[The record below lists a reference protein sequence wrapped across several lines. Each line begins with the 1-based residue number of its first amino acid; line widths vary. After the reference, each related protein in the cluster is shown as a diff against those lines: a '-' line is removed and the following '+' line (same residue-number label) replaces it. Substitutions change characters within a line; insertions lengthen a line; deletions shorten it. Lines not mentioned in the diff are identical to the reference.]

1 MLVTVTIYNLLAKFI
16 HFLEIMSRTTIQ
28 CFVWDIPR
36 TTVFFIIH
44 IRVMVFKNGS
54 SKFLWKT
61 AFSRPFHC
69 KFFKGFLTQILLGQ
83 FLNIY
88 LIFTWAFVLSYK
100 AYWNIS
106 CSLIVSTQIKKIN
119 FDTKSLKHSA
129 FSFTACF
136 AWLKS

>member
-54 SKFLWKT
+54 SKFCGRQPL
-61 AFSRPFHC
+61 ADH
-69 KFFKGFLTQILLGQ
+69 
-83 FLNIY
+83 
-88 LIFTWAFVLSYK
+88 
-100 AYWNIS
+100 
-106 CSLIVSTQIKKIN
+106 
-119 FDTKSLKHSA
+119 
-129 FSFTACF
+129 FTANF
-136 AWLKS
+136 LKAFLHKFYLVHS